1 MPEVQKIDLLD
12 VVILFAKNKFKYTL
26 IVFLITLFGLVIA
39 LIWPKQYIS
48 HLTYVTNQGN
58 GLNMS
63 SGGILGSL
71 ASLSVSTPE
80 LSAEQILIILR
91 SDDLLDLVIT
101 EFDLEEVYKSEI
113 PEVLRLKLNNA
124 IKIEDYREGGFGI
137 SSIIAT
143 KLSFEDEDPV
153 RAYEMLKYYYS
164 QADSIVLEKNKAS
177 LKSSFD
183 LLSGRFET
191 NKRELFEAEDSLN
204 AFQKKFGIIEIEEQ
218 AKAAIINIANIQ
230 TQIVALELQVNIAT
244 ASFGEESNQVRELSI
259 QLSETRKKYNELVY
273 SESDYLESDIQKPLL
288 ELPDLTKEYIR
299 LFREAQVQQEL
310 YKVLYPQ
317 YEQQKLNFEEI
328 QTGLML
334 IDDPDIPTYK
344 SSPKRAYIVIASFLF
359 ANLFA
364 TIVILFRAWKIDVAK
379 NDEETQ
385 EKLDELRNHL
395 KLF

>member
-164 QADSIVLEKNKAS
+164 Q
-177 LKSSFD
+177 
-183 LLSGRFET
+183 
-191 NKRELFEAEDSLN
+191 
-204 AFQKKFGIIEIEEQ
+204 
-218 AKAAIINIANIQ
+218 
-230 TQIVALELQVNIAT
+230 
-244 ASFGEESNQVRELSI
+244 
-259 QLSETRKKYNELVY
+259 
-273 SESDYLESDIQKPLL
+273 
-288 ELPDLTKEYIR
+288 
-299 LFREAQVQQEL
+299 
-310 YKVLYPQ
+310 
-317 YEQQKLNFEEI
+317 
-328 QTGLML
+328 
-334 IDDPDIPTYK
+334 
-344 SSPKRAYIVIASFLF
+344 
-359 ANLFA
+359 
-364 TIVILFRAWKIDVAK
+364 
-379 NDEETQ
+379 
-385 EKLDELRNHL
+385 
-395 KLF
+395 